1 MRPHADVIGPHPNN
15 ARTEHAKPHA
25 GTDLVRMRVDLRA
38 FELVGV
44 EIEVEQVN
52 LLRSAQTG
60 DPSVHEACKSKL
72 RRDLL
77 SETLPPSL
85 LQNVA
90 GAWAPRK
97 SVQRKR
103 AEETAKTLVNG
114 GRRQRKQGE

>member
-1 MRPHADVIGPHPNN
+1 MRPHADVIGPHWNN
-15 ARTEHAKPHA
+15 ARAEHARPHA
-25 GTDLVRMRVDLRA
+25 STDLVRMRVDLRA

-44 EIEVEQVN
+44 EIEMEQVN

-60 DPSVHEACKSKL
+60 DPSVHEAFKPKL
-72 RRDLL
+72 RRDVL

-97 SVQRKR
+97 SV
-103 AEETAKTLVNG
+103 
-114 GRRQRKQGE
+114 

>member
-1 MRPHADVIGPHPNN
+1 
-15 ARTEHAKPHA
+15 
-25 GTDLVRMRVDLRA
+25 MRVDLRA

-60 DPSVHEACKSKL
+60 DPSVHEAFKTKL
-72 RRDLL
+72 RRDVL
-77 SETLPPSL
+77 TLPPSL

-97 SVQRKR
+97 SV
-103 AEETAKTLVNG
+103 
-114 GRRQRKQGE
+114 